1 MEDAFIMKRLL
12 KWEDI
17 SQLLL
22 FFFIYKMIFKFSIL
36 DLFIFIS
43 LPDSSAL
50 AYLINE
56 RVGAKVYNILH
67 HLSLPSILLIIG
79 LSLHIQLI
87 IMAALILFIHIYM
100 DRTFGFGLKFND
112 SFKHTHL
119 SNRR

>member
-1 MEDAFIMKRLL
+1 MKRLL

-36 DLFIFIS
+36 DLFIFIL